1 MNGPFILVRQVLQWA
16 LILGIV
22 GLANGCTPRMDWREI
37 QLEPIAAS
45 ALFPAKPVEVSRT
58 LESAKDAAS
67 FMLTLR
73 SARIDHTVFA
83 VGWVLDANAE
93 IRSVLESAML
103 ANIGARPE
111 SIERKEIQQ
120 GDLLIYEVTATGH
133 PLLDKFN
140 QLLESNY
147 GAFTVNSIDTVSPI
161 IGPEL
166 FSSGVTSLIIT
177 ILGIVIYIST
187 RFTRDYAFSAI
198 IALIHDVFIAMGLFA
213 FLGLFFGIEV
223 DSLFIT
229 ALLTIFGFSVH
240 DTIVVFDRIRENQKL
255 QSKNFDFRA
264 VTEHS
269 IEQVFKR
276 SLNTS
281 ITVLTVLAVL
291 FFFGGTSTTLF
302 SGALFF
308 GLLIGTYSS
317 LFIASPILVKF
328 REKNS

>member
-1 MNGPFILVRQVLQWA
+1 MKLNIIKNSRIWFSLSGTLLLLSLIFMILSFIKFSSPVKLGLDFTGGSKIEYSFSLDKMSNKNISSESVANLLSSIGLQSSNVQVAPQKDSIE
-16 LILGIV
+16 LILRTK
-22 GLANGCTPRMDWREI
+22 A
-37 QLEPIAAS
+37 
-45 ALFPAKPVEVSRT
+45 VS
-58 LESAKDAAS
+58 D
-67 FMLTLR
+67 
-73 SARIDHTVFA
+73 D
-83 VGWVLDANAE
+83 
-93 IRSVLESAML
+93 
-103 ANIGARPE
+103 
-111 SIERKEIQQ
+111 
-120 GDLLIYEVTATGH
+120 

-317 LFIASPILVKF
+317 LFIASPILVRF
-328 REKNS
+328 REKNFS

>member
-1 MNGPFILVRQVLQWA
+1 MKLNIIKNSRIWFSLSGTLLLLSLIFMILSFIKFSSPVKLGLDFTGGSKIEYSFSLDKMSNKNISSESVANLLSSIGLQSSNVQVAPQEDSIE
-16 LILGIV
+16 LILRTK
-22 GLANGCTPRMDWREI
+22 A
-37 QLEPIAAS
+37 
-45 ALFPAKPVEVSRT
+45 VS
-58 LESAKDAAS
+58 D
-67 FMLTLR
+67 
-73 SARIDHTVFA
+73 D
-83 VGWVLDANAE
+83 
-93 IRSVLESAML
+93 
-103 ANIGARPE
+103 
-111 SIERKEIQQ
+111 
-120 GDLLIYEVTATGH
+120 

-147 GAFTVNSIDTVSPI
+147 GAFTINSIDTVSPI

-281 ITVLTVLAVL
+281 ITVLTVLAIL